1 MTYDKYYRV
10 NRAISQRKE
19 VGDMDVKLTSN
30 YSVYQN
36 AVNSGRHVD
45 KSVSV
50 PSSADKKMRG
60 DAICISSGGAKM
72 SEASSYASAL
82 RKSMDEGA
90 PADRIA
96 ALKQQVSEGVYQVP
110 AKQIAKRLIS
120 GL

>member
-1 MTYDKYYRV
+1 
-10 NRAISQRKE
+10 
-19 VGDMDVKLTSN
+19 MDVKVTRN

-36 AVNSGRHVD
+36 AVNSGRHAE

-50 PSSADKKMRG
+50 PASADKKVRG
-60 DAICISSGGAKM
+60 DAICISSDGAKK
-72 SEASSYASAL
+72 SEASSFAAAL

-96 ALKQQVSEGVYQVP
+96 ALKPQVSEGTYQVS
-110 AKQIAKRLIS
+110 AEQIAKRLMS

>member
-1 MTYDKYYRV
+1 
-10 NRAISQRKE
+10 
-19 VGDMDVKLTSN
+19 MDVKVTRN

-36 AVNSGRHVD
+36 AVNSGRHAE

-50 PSSADKKMRG
+50 PASADKKVRG
-60 DAICISSGGAKM
+60 DAICISSDGAKK
-72 SEASSYASAL
+72 SEASSFAAAL

-96 ALKQQVSEGVYQVP
+96 ALKQQVSEGTYQV
-110 AKQIAKRLIS
+110 AAEQIAKRLMS